1 MVVPAKIIMKFLNA
15 AGSYSYAKEA
25 LVRPRDRATMARMSN
40 PYRVLLCRTLHPAGM
55 ALLDARPEIVCTILH
70 DPPVPQF
77 HAALAS
83 ADATLCWL
91 ERVDQAALDAAP
103 KLRCVSRYGVGFDT
117 VDVPACTARGVPV
130 MVANGSNDLSVA
142 EHALMLMLAVARRA
156 GQHDRHI
163 KAGGWWPEGGPRM
176 LDLAGKNLLIVGY
189 GRIGTRVARYG
200 AALGMRVSVL
210 DPFYVPA
217 RIAADGFFAARGLH
231 AALGEADIV
240 SLHCPLRPDT
250 MHLMNAA
257 AFAAMRPG
265 AILINTARG
274 PVVDE
279 AALLGAIGRL
289 HGYGAD
295 VLEVEPPAGPH
306 PLFAHPNVILSPHN
320 AASTEEGLARMAR
333 MAAQNILDCLDG
345 TPDPAMMV
353 NPELAHGAPT

>member
-1 MVVPAKIIMKFLNA
+1 M
-15 AGSYSYAKEA
+15 
-25 LVRPRDRATMARMSN
+25 N
-40 PYRVLLCRTLHPAGM
+40 PYQILLCRSLHPAGM
-55 ALLDARPEIVCTILH
+55 ALLDARPDVTCTVLH

-77 HAALAS
+77 HAALAT

-103 KLRCVSRYGVGFDT
+103 RLRCVSRYGVGFDT
-117 VDVPACTARGVPV
+117 VDIAACTARQVPV

-142 EHALMLMLAVARRA
+142 EHALMLMLALARRA
-156 GQHDRHI
+156 GQHDAHI
-163 KAGGWWPEGGPRM
+163 KAGGWWPARGPEM
-176 LDLAGKNLLIVGY
+176 VDLAGRALLVVGY

-210 DPFYVPA
+210 DPHYHPA
-217 RIAADGFFAARGLH
+217 RIAADGFIAARELH
-231 AALGEADIV
+231 AALGTADVV

-250 MHLMNAA
+250 HHLMDAA
-257 AFAAMRPG
+257 AFAAMKPG

-279 AALLGAIGRL
+279 AALIPALARL

-295 VLEVEPPAGPH
+295 VLEVEPPVGPH
-306 PLFAHPNVILSPHN
+306 PLFAHPNVLLSPHN

-345 TPDPAMMV
+345 KPDPAMMV
-353 NPELAHGAPT
+353 NPELTS